1 MSFNLQEF
9 FTKYV
14 LTLIPIRCKECY
26 TPIEEKNIFENLCI
40 QCYYNQPENPIYKH
54 LF

>member
-14 LTLIPIRCKECY
+14 LTLIPIRCKECFN
-26 TPIEEKNIFENLCI
+26 PIDNNFYQHMCI